1 MVGVCLLVYSM
12 FAIQERQQML
22 NCAGLSV
29 EEMWNI
35 EGSLSLWRNVYATV
49 FLPLTVVFV
58 ALGVVVM
65 VSQPVLTMIH
75 HKNALETFA
84 TNVKRA
90 SDENYERPKL
100 D

>member
-1 MVGVCLLVYSM
+1 MVGVSLLVYSM
-12 FAIQERQQML
+12 FAIQEREQML

-75 HKNALETFA
+75 HKNTLETFA

>member
-1 MVGVCLLVYSM
+1 
-12 FAIQERQQML
+12 ML

-29 EEMWNI
+29 EEMWHI
-35 EGSLSLWRNVYATV
+35 EGSLSWWRNAYATV

-58 ALGVVVM
+58 AVGVVVM
-65 VSQPVLTMIH
+65 VSQPLLTMIH
-75 HKNALETFA
+75 HKNSLETFA
-84 TNVKRA
+84 TNVKLA